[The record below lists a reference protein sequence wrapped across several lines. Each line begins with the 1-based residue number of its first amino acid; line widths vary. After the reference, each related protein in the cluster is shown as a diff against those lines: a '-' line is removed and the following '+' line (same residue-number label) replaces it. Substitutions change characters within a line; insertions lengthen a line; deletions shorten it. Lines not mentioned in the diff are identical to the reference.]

1 MQQIVHRRPALLI
14 EQNLGKLGTGEGI
27 LRRKLPIAVTA
38 HQALL
43 PDKPHRLIVPVAVAL
58 GHVAKGIVP
67 GRFNGLD
74 GFIAHFDFYLA
85 AGGTAGASAARG
97 GNGLS
102 LLILAEGTFSV
113 PAPRCGGGGRSISSP
128 RSKAV
133 VGAAALIAAG
143 ALMPAA
149 GGVRL
154 PPLPIAV
161 AVHRRDGIGLPIL
174 TDAAIPVPA
183 PRCGRGGRNV
193 SSPLSKAVVGAAALI
208 AAGALMPAAGGVRLP
223 PLLIAVAVHRQN
235 GLGLHDIAAGS
246 AFFVPA
252 ARFGGGGRLVH
263 NPIAGG
269 VSGLVEL
276 MVFGAVRRFAEMP
289 VPGAVEGPFVFR
301 LMFGGADI
309 QGISI
314 GARHCGILADLN
326 FVALGNVA
334 VHGVKAAAN
343 VRALAALYCYRAA
356 ADGDHAACADA
367 RAVVV
372 ADGRQLANGILG
384 LGLGVDGQAV
394 PFAHVDAFRS
404 LNSQP
409 FTKIR

>member
-128 RSKAV
+128 R
-133 VGAAALIAAG
+133 
-143 ALMPAA
+143 
-149 GGVRL
+149 
-154 PPLPIAV
+154 
-161 AVHRRDGIGLPIL
+161 
-174 TDAAIPVPA
+174 
-183 PRCGRGGRNV
+183 
-193 SSPLSKAVVGAAALI
+193 SKAVVGAAALI